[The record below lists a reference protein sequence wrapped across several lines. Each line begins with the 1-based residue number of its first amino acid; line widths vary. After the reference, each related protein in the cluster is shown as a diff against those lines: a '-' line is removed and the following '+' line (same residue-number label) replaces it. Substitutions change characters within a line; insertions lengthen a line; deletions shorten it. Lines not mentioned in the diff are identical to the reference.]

1 MCNVLHYERQNKL
14 HLPNKTLEIIKVWIQ
29 SGLKRTSLGGQKHTL
44 LQIILICHQLEVEI
58 HFILNDIFF
67 SIKEIFVMIIMFFS
81 DLMSIQRYAV
91 SHAIEYGLK
100 LNAAKGRR
108 KKLRN
113 AQSRNIS
120 GVQLQQLL

>member
-1 MCNVLHYERQNKL
+1 MI
-14 HLPNKTLEIIKVWIQ
+14 KTVIF
-29 SGLKRTSLGGQKHTL
+29 RT
-44 LQIILICHQLEVEI
+44 
-58 HFILNDIFF
+58 
-67 SIKEIFVMIIMFFS
+67 IKEFFVMIILFS

-91 SHAIEYGLK
+91 SHAIEYGLE

>member
-1 MCNVLHYERQNKL
+1 MEYDKIRNFSYYQRNFCNDNH
-14 HLPNKTLEIIKVWIQ
+14 
-29 SGLKRTSLGGQKHTL
+29 
-44 LQIILICHQLEVEI
+44 
-58 HFILNDIFF
+58 
-67 SIKEIFVMIIMFFS
+67 FFS

-91 SHAIEYGLK
+91 SHAIKYGLE